1 MCSERIIGGREMIQ
15 TGTFCPEQMETSL
28 CAVDTAAEKAGL
40 DKKIQIKLR
49 LLIEELLLMYRD
61 ILGEESEYS
70 VSMKEKRGD
79 LFIDINAE
87 GEELDPMKDP
97 SPILLRILQDSFAPP
112 LWSYSNGRN
121 TVRVIVPVHNTLL
134 KNIKLSWKYMQ
145 GQRKTFVLAV
155 VSQLVSVG
163 LKIAVPILSAEVIV
177 KLEAGIFT
185 KILLIAAALLVVM
198 AVTDLAVFVANRSYN
213 VVYNK
218 TLTNLEKDLVD
229 GALRI
234 TNGCIDEKGTGLFIQ
249 RLTTDTA
256 SLATGFNT
264 LADLFSQMFNYV
276 GILVAILIVSPPVF
290 LIVFVLICIQSLL
303 ELKRAKQM
311 KKDDRVYREAN
322 ETFTGFVSEM
332 VKGARDVKLLNSE
345 SRFRDELA
353 KRINDANDKR
363 MFMQDRAWKYRLT
376 RLELGEVGY
385 FIYIVILALM
395 IAQNKMEP
403 VMAIVLFT
411 YYTQLGSPAV
421 LLLGQLMEFIKDF
434 NLSAE
439 RVYALLQSP
448 EFPKEQFGSRHLDNV
463 KGEIRFDKV
472 SFSYKNFNPQFAPRL
487 VLKDMDLMI
496 PAGSTTALVGR
507 SGSGKTTVL
516 NLISMLYKAS
526 SGIVSLD
533 GVNIRELD
541 RETIRSSIAV
551 VSQSPYIF
559 NLSIRDNLRIVK
571 PDLTEEEMRR
581 VCKMACID
589 EDIMDMAEG
598 YDSVIGEGGTNLSGG
613 QKQRLA
619 IARSLLKDFRILLL
633 DEATSALDNVTQAK
647 IKEALHN
654 VREGHTVIMVAHRLS
669 TIIDADQIIYLEDGK
684 ILDEGT
690 HSELMQRCIPYRE
703 LYENE

>member
-1 MCSERIIGGREMIQ
+1 MIQ
-15 TGTFCPEQMETSL
+15 NGTFCPEQMERSL
-28 CAVDTAAEKAGL
+28 CAVDTIAEKTGL
-40 DKKIQIKLR
+40 DKQLRLKLR
-49 LLIEELLLMYRD
+49 LLVEELLLIYRD
-61 ILGEESEYS
+61 ALGEDSGFS
-70 VSMKEKRGD
+70 ISMKEKQGD
-79 LFIDINAE
+79 LFIVMNAK

-97 SPILLRILQDSFAPP
+97 SPILLRILQDTFAPP

-121 TVRVIVPVHNTLL
+121 TVKVIVPVHNTLL
-134 KNIKLSWKYMQ
+134 KNIRLSWKYMQ

-155 VSQLVSVG
+155 ASQLVSVG
-163 LKIAVPILSAEVIV
+163 LKIAAPILSAKVIV
-177 KLEAGIFT
+177 GLETGIFN
-185 KILLIAAALLVVM
+185 KILLIAAALLAVLV
-198 AVTDLAVFVANRSYN
+198 VTDVALFAANRCYN
-213 VVYNK
+213 IVYNK

-249 RLTTDTA
+249 RLTVDTT

-276 GILVAILIVSPPVF
+276 GILAAILIASPHVF
-290 LIVFVLICIQSLL
+290 LVVLVLLCIQSLL
-303 ELKRAKQM
+303 ELKRARQM

-322 ETFTGFVSEM
+322 EKFTGFVNEM

-345 SRFRDELA
+345 ATFRDELTE
-353 KRINDANDKR
+353 RINDANDKR
-363 MFMQDRAWKYRLT
+363 LFMQLRAWKYRLT
-376 RLELGEVGY
+376 RLELGEFGY
-385 FIYIVILALM
+385 FVYIVLLALL
-395 IAQNKMEP
+395 IEQNRMEP
-403 VMAIVLFT
+403 VLAIVLFT

-472 SFSYKNFNPQFAPRL
+472 SFFYKDSNPQVTPRP
-487 VLKDMDLMI
+487 VLNNMDLRI
-496 PAGSTTALVGR
+496 PAGSTSALVGK

-526 SGIVSLD
+526 SGTVSLD
-533 GVNIRELD
+533 GVNIRTLD
-541 RETIRSSIAV
+541 RETIRSNIAV
-551 VSQSPYIF
+551 VSQNPYIF

-581 VCKMACID
+581 VCRMACID
-589 EDIMDMAEG
+589 EDIMNMAEG
-598 YDSVIGEGGTNLSGG
+598 YDTVIGEGGTNLSGG
-613 QKQRLA
+613 QRQRLA

-633 DEATSALDNVTQAK
+633 DEATSALDNVTQSR
-647 IKEALHN
+647 IREALRN
-654 VREGHTVIMVAHRLS
+654 VRKDHTVIMVAHRLS
-669 TIIDADQIIYLEDGK
+669 TIIDADQIIYLEGGK
-684 ILDEGT
+684 VLDEGT
-690 HSELMQRCIPYRE
+690 HSELMDRCKSYRE

>member
-1 MCSERIIGGREMIQ
+1 MIQ
-15 TGTFCPEQMETSL
+15 NGTLCPEQIESSL
-28 CAVDTAAEKAGL
+28 SAVDTFAEKTGL
-40 DKKIQIKLR
+40 DKQLRIKLR
-49 LLIEELLLMYRD
+49 FLVEELLLIYRD
-61 ILGEESEYS
+61 ALGGDSDFS
-70 VSMKEKRGD
+70 VHMKEKRGD
-79 LFIDINAE
+79 LFIVINAE
-87 GEELDPMKDP
+87 GEAFDPMKDP

-121 TVRVIVPVHNTLL
+121 TVKVVVPVYNTLL
-134 KNIKLSWKYMQ
+134 KNISLSWKYMQ
-145 GQRKTFVLAV
+145 GQRRTFILAV

-163 LKIAVPILSAEVIV
+163 LKIAAPVLSARVIV
-177 KLEAGIFT
+177 NLETGIFN
-185 KILLIAAALLVVM
+185 KILLIAAALLAVLV
-198 AVTDLAVFVANRSYN
+198 VTDLALFAANRCYN
-213 VVYNK
+213 IVYNK

-249 RLTTDTA
+249 RLTADTT

-276 GILVAILIVSPPVF
+276 GILVAILIASPLVFPV
-290 LIVFVLICIQSLL
+290 VFVLLFIQSLL
-303 ELKRAKQM
+303 ELRRAKQM
-311 KKDDRVYREAN
+311 KKDDRIYREAN
-322 ETFTGFVSEM
+322 EKFTGFVSEM

-345 SRFRDELA
+345 RNFSDELA
-353 KRINDANDKR
+353 ERINDANDKR
-363 MFMQDRAWKYRLT
+363 MLMQDRAWKYRLT
-376 RLELGEVGY
+376 RLELGEFGY
-385 FIYIVILALM
+385 FIFIVLLGLL

-403 VMAIVLFT
+403 VLAIVLFT

-463 KGEIRFDKV
+463 KGELRFDNV
-472 SFSYKNFNPQFAPRL
+472 SFSYKNSNPQFTPRMI
-487 VLKDMDLMI
+487 LKNMDLRI
-496 PAGSTTALVGR
+496 PAGRTCALVGR

-516 NLISMLYKAS
+516 NLISTLYKAS
-526 SGIVSLD
+526 SGTVSLD

-541 RETIRSSIAV
+541 RETIRSNIAV
-551 VSQSPYIF
+551 VSQNPYIF

-581 VCKMACID
+581 VCKAACID
-589 EDIMDMAEG
+589 EDIMNMAEG
-598 YDSVIGEGGTNLSGG
+598 YDTVIGEGGTNLSGG

-619 IARSLLKDFRILLL
+619 IARSLLRDSRILLL
-633 DEATSALDNVTQAK
+633 DEATSALDNVTQSR
-647 IKEALHN
+647 IRDALHN
-654 VREGHTVIMVAHRLS
+654 VRKDHTVIMVAHRLS
-669 TIIDADQIIYLEDGK
+669 TIIDADQIIYMEDGK
-684 ILDEGT
+684 VLDEGT
-690 HSELMQRCIPYRE
+690 HSELMQRCTPYKE

>member
-1 MCSERIIGGREMIQ
+1 MVKS
-15 TGTFCPEQMETSL
+15 GTLCPEQVETSL
-28 CAVDTAAEKAGL
+28 CAVDTFAEKTGL
-40 DKKIQIKLR
+40 DKQNRLKLR
-49 LLIEELLLMYRD
+49 LLVEELLLIYRD
-61 ILGEESEYS
+61 ALGEDSMFS
-70 VSMKEKRGD
+70 VRTDAKAGE
-79 LFIDINAE
+79 LFIVINAE
-87 GEELDPMKDP
+87 GEEFDPIKDP

-112 LWSYSNGRN
+112 EWSYSRGRN
-121 TVRVIVPVHNTLL
+121 TVKVIVPVHNTLL

-155 VSQLVSVG
+155 VSQLISVG
-163 LKIAVPILSAEVIV
+163 LKIAAPILSARVIV
-177 KLEAGIFT
+177 NLETGIFN
-185 KILLIAAALLVVM
+185 KIVLIAAALLAVM
-198 AVTDLAVFVANRSYN
+198 VVTDLALFVANRCYN
-213 VVYNK
+213 VVYNR

-234 TNGCIDEKGTGLFIQ
+234 TNGCIDDKGTGLFIQ
-249 RLTTDTA
+249 RLTADTT

-276 GILVAILIVSPPVF
+276 GIVVAILVVSPPVF
-290 LIVFVLICIQSLL
+290 FVVLVLLCIQSLL

-311 KKDDRVYREAN
+311 KKDDRVYRESN
-322 ETFTGFVSEM
+322 EKFTGFVSEM
-332 VKGARDVKLLNSE
+332 VKGSRDVKLLNSE
-345 SRFRDELA
+345 RQFRDELA
-353 KRINDANDKR
+353 ERINDANDKR
-363 MFMQDRAWKYRLT
+363 MRMQNNAWKYRLT
-376 RLELGEVGY
+376 RLELGEIGY
-385 FIYIVILALM
+385 FIYIVLLALM
-395 IAQNKMEP
+395 ITQNKMEP
-403 VMAIVLFT
+403 VTAIVLFT

-448 EFPKEQFGSRHLDNV
+448 EFPKEQFGQRHLDKV
-463 KGEIRFDKV
+463 KGEIRFEKV
-472 SFSYKNFNPQFAPRL
+472 SFSYKSYNPQFTPRL
-487 VLKDMDLMI
+487 ILKKMDLRI
-496 PAGSTTALVGR
+496 PAGTTIALVGR

-526 SGIVSLD
+526 SGIISLD

-541 RETIRSSIAV
+541 KETIRSNIAV
-551 VSQSPYIF
+551 VSQNPYIF

-571 PDLTEEEMRR
+571 PDMTEEEMRH
-581 VCKMACID
+581 VCRMACID
-589 EDIMDMAEG
+589 EDIMNMAEG
-598 YDSVIGEGGTNLSGG
+598 YDTRIGEDGTNLSGG

-647 IKEALHN
+647 IKEALQN
-654 VREGHTVIMVAHRLS
+654 VRKDHTVIMVAHRLS
-669 TIIDADQIIYLEDGK
+669 TIIDADQIIYMEDGK

-690 HSELMQRCIPYRE
+690 HSELMQRCMPYKE

>member
-1 MCSERIIGGREMIQ
+1 MIQ
-15 TGTFCPEQMETSL
+15 NGTFCPEQMERSL
-28 CAVDTAAEKAGL
+28 CAVDTIAEKTGL
-40 DKKIQIKLR
+40 DKQLRLKLR
-49 LLIEELLLMYRD
+49 LLVEELLLIYRD
-61 ILGEESEYS
+61 ALGEDSGFS
-70 VSMKEKRGD
+70 ISMKEKQGD
-79 LFIDINAE
+79 LFIVMNAK

-97 SPILLRILQDSFAPP
+97 SPILLRILQDTFAPP

-121 TVRVIVPVHNTLL
+121 TVKVIVPVHNTLL
-134 KNIKLSWKYMQ
+134 KNIRLSWKYMQ

-155 VSQLVSVG
+155 ASQLVSVG
-163 LKIAVPILSAEVIV
+163 LKIAAPILSAKVIV
-177 KLEAGIFT
+177 GLETGIFN
-185 KILLIAAALLVVM
+185 KILLIAAALLAVLV
-198 AVTDLAVFVANRSYN
+198 VTDVALFAANRCYN
-213 VVYNK
+213 IVYNK

-249 RLTTDTA
+249 RLTVDTT

-276 GILVAILIVSPPVF
+276 GILAAILIASPHVF
-290 LIVFVLICIQSLL
+290 LVVLVLLCIQSLL
-303 ELKRAKQM
+303 ELKRARQM

-322 ETFTGFVSEM
+322 EKFTGFVNEM

-345 SRFRDELA
+345 ATFRDELTE
-353 KRINDANDKR
+353 RINDANDKR
-363 MFMQDRAWKYRLT
+363 LFMQLRAWKYRLT
-376 RLELGEVGY
+376 RLELGEFGY
-385 FIYIVILALM
+385 FVYIVLLALL
-395 IAQNKMEP
+395 IEQNRMEP
-403 VMAIVLFT
+403 VLAIVLFT

-472 SFSYKNFNPQFAPRL
+472 SFFYKDSNPQVTPRP
-487 VLKDMDLMI
+487 VLNNMDLRI
-496 PAGSTTALVGR
+496 PAGSTSALVGK

-526 SGIVSLD
+526 SGTVSLD
-533 GVNIRELD
+533 GVNIRTLD
-541 RETIRSSIAV
+541 RETIRSNIAV
-551 VSQSPYIF
+551 VSQNPYIF

-581 VCKMACID
+581 VCRMACID
-589 EDIMDMAEG
+589 EDIMNMAEG
-598 YDSVIGEGGTNLSGG
+598 YDTVIGEGGTNLSGG
-613 QKQRLA
+613 QRQRLA

-633 DEATSALDNVTQAK
+633 DEATSALDNVTQSR
-647 IKEALHN
+647 IREALRN
-654 VREGHTVIMVAHRLS
+654 VRKDHTVIMVAHRLS
-669 TIIDADQIIYLEDGK
+669 TIIDADQIIYLEGGK
-684 ILDEGT
+684 VLDEGT
-690 HSELMQRCIPYRE
+690 HSELMDRCRSYRE